1 MREVVTMNDMAT
13 EKQIAANRKNARK
26 STGPKSQEGKG
37 IARLNATKHGL
48 RAKEILLPDEEPEQF
63 LALCN
68 DLADQYCPQGILEL
82 TIVKRIAECLWRI
95 NRAARIESAVFSEQ
109 LNDSMM
115 TILAKGSPLGFAFGM
130 INGSGQ
136 LNTLLRYE
144 AAIERSL
151 FRNVRELQRL
161 QEMRAMPA

>member
-1 MREVVTMNDMAT
+1 MAT
-13 EKQIAANRKNARK
+13 EKQIDANRKNAK
-26 STGPKSQEGKG
+26 YSTGPKSQEGKG

-48 RAKEILLPDEEPEQF
+48 RAKEILLPDEDPEQF

-68 DLADQYCPQGILEL
+68 ELADQYCPEGIIEL
-82 TIVKRIAECLWRI
+82 SLVGRIAECLWRI
-95 NRAARIESAVFSEQ
+95 NRAAKIEAGVFSEEMSNP
-109 LNDSMM
+109 LTSLMGKD
-115 TILAKGSPLGFAFGM
+115 SPLGFAFGM

-136 LNTLLRYE
+136 LTTLLRYE